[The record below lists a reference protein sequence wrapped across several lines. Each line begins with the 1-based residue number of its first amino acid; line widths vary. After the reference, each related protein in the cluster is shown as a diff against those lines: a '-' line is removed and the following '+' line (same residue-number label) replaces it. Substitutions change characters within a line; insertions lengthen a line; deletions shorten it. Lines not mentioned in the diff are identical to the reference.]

1 MSGQTKRYRHR
12 VRDEKELK
20 MLKNRLHRMIGQMNG
35 IEKMID
41 EGRYCGDI
49 IIQIGALESALQS
62 FGYLLLD
69 EHLHTCV
76 VDDVNEGNMGS
87 IEEVMELIKKIK

>member
-41 EGRYCGDI
+41 EGCYCGDI

-87 IEEVMELIKKIK
+87 IDEVMELIKKIK

>member
-41 EGRYCGDI
+41 EGRCCGDI
-49 IIQIGALESALQS
+49 IIQIGALQS

-87 IEEVMELIKKIK
+87 IDEVMELIKKIK

>member
-1 MSGQTKRYRHR
+1 MKDATAATSSSR
-12 VRDEKELK
+12 
-20 MLKNRLHRMIGQMNG
+20 
-35 IEKMID
+35 
-41 EGRYCGDI
+41 
-49 IIQIGALESALQS
+49 SALQS

-87 IEEVMELIKKIK
+87 IDEVMELIKKIK